1 MNLKQMGSWGQSR
14 STTSDDSVLPAAE
27 RCLTLLADGA
37 AAGMPEFDADCY
49 RGFRAKLDGLG
60 RQLRD
65 RLPDADKLAL
75 IGTILREFES
85 YRNDSETALREQLA
99 AWRNAAPFGRLV
111 VLESV
116 WGEVDRA
123 EVLKG
128 KARAALRRLRGTP
141 DDHHGEYRPEVRGA
155 LPLGTGTPPSQ
166 VIEMVIDAGWRTPR
180 LERLRDIEWATAV
193 SLALPERLLGVPP
206 RFAVLAT

>member
-1 MNLKQMGSWGQSR
+1 VTALDLSNGMLAKLRQRAAIEGLSIEIVQGSATEPPSG
-14 STTSDDSVLPAAE
+14 P
-27 RCLTLLADGA
+27 
-37 AAGMPEFDADCY
+37 FDAVME
-49 RGFRAKLDGLG
+49 RHVLWT
-60 RQLRD
+60 
-65 RLPDADKLAL
+65 LPDPVAAL
-75 IGTILREFES
+75 G
-85 YRNDSETALREQLA
+85 

-116 WGEVDRA
+116 WGDVDRA
-123 EVLKG
+123 EVLRG
-128 KARAALRRLRGTP
+128 KARHALRRLRRTP
-141 DDHHGEYRPEVRGA
+141 DDHHGEYRPELRGA

-193 SLALPERLLGVPP
+193 VLPLPERLLGVPP